1 MSMIIGGGS
10 SNNSSG
16 RRRRKRNSI
25 SGTIGVVGSDDERI
39 SHRKNNTSIRG
50 HDGNVQATTTE
61 VIEDGVSNSHS
72 NSNSNR
78 KTTKDGDD
86 DHIYFQP
93 QFLEDD
99 IDNNTITFES
109 EFEFDDDMV
118 DLSKIKRRDW
128 STYKRNWKLKC
139 CNCIAIGFI
148 VVMLYLFVQFINY
161 DGPVSFDDDSLE
173 LNTK

>member
-1 MSMIIGGGS
+1 MINAGKLQTLCGNEGVLDFVLCSINSLSIDGHWHMCYKLTSPIFIIPSTETCIVKLHSGS
-10 SNNSSG
+10 VPSPY
-16 RRRRKRNSI
+16 RP
-25 SGTIGVVGSDDERI
+25 
-39 SHRKNNTSIRG
+39 HC
-50 HDGNVQATTTE
+50 QYQ
-61 VIEDGVSNSHS
+61 
-72 NSNSNR
+72 
-78 KTTKDGDD
+78 
-86 DHIYFQP
+86 YFQP

-99 IDNNTITFES
+99 IDNNTITFEFD
-109 EFEFDDDMV
+109 FEFDDDMV
-118 DLSKIKRRDW
+118 DRSKIKRRDW

>member
-1 MSMIIGGGS
+1 MSMIVGGGS
-10 SNNSSG
+10 SNNSG
-16 RRRRKRNSI
+16 GRRRKRNSI
-25 SGTIGVVGSDDERI
+25 SGIIVVVGSDDERI